1 MTSRA
6 ACARRLRTELP
17 SVLAL
22 SEKPHGQRLCGRCTD
37 TRAARFALCGGA
49 LRHARDAITGAR
61 PACFT
66 HSSRHARA
74 TPCSML
80 DDTGVG
86 RCATPSASARES
98 DACTQ
103 RFASTQHRKASRRHR
118 KDIATASKR
127 CDRAKPRRQR
137 SVAATVRQSLRSGRV
152 VPRDAERAR
161 RALRMRSRARAG
173 TRRGGARWVV
183 RPLRGLLQQPC
194 AGTFCCATITRKRP
208 LHAGWRE
215 AGKRR
220 GAARA
225 RPRRI
230 AARRLRQ

>member
-6 ACARRLRTELP
+6 ACARRLRTALP
-17 SVLAL
+17 SILAL

-37 TRAARFALCGGA
+37 TRAARVELCGGT

-66 HSSRHARA
+66 HSARYTRA
-74 TPCSML
+74 TPCSMF
-80 DDTGVG
+80 DDTGVDH
-86 RCATPSASARES
+86 CATPSPSARES

-103 RFASTQHRKASRRHR
+103 RFASTQHRKGIAKASQGHR
-118 KDIATASKR
+118 GGIEA
-127 CDRAKPRRQR
+127 
-137 SVAATVRQSLRSGRV
+137 LRSGQGATTAKHRGNT
-152 VPRDAERAR
+152 PSIAA
-161 RALRMRSRARAG
+161 MRSRRAARCGARAPRIADAFAPSRR

-208 LHAGWRE
+208 LHAAWRE
-215 AGKRR
+215 PGKRR

-225 RPRRI
+225 GPRRI
-230 AARRLRQ
+230 AARRLPQ